1 MAKLSDLLSK
11 AASDASTITR
21 GDLQSILR
29 NCADIALRL
38 EAKTAEVSDVRQ
50 SEDQL
55 KSDWRHAVFNHET
68 EKSFQ
73 EWLDDV
79 KERQINDLVNALFVG
94 TNGTLATPT
103 YKQWASRMHHHG
115 YVITRVESDVE

>member
-21 GDLQSILR
+21 QDLQSILR

-55 KSDWRHAVFNHET
+55 KSDWRHAVFNRET
-68 EKSFQ
+68 EQSFQ

-79 KERQINDLVNALFVG
+79 KEKQINDLVNALFVG
-94 TNGTLATPT
+94 TNGTLTTPA
-103 YKQWASRMHHHG
+103 YKQWASRMHHH
-115 YVITRVESDVE
+115 